1 MLLPKVKT
9 VIRDKIIYLHN
20 TYLRSL
26 WGMKIGKGTKI
37 SFSALLDR
45 TNPSGIF
52 VGKYSYIARNA
63 TILTHDYVNRKK
75 TKTVIGDHCFIGM
88 NSVVMPG
95 IKIGNSCI
103 VAAGSIVT
111 KDISE
116 GSIVAGNPAVV
127 IKMGIKL
134 DKWGQRYV
142 KES

>member
-9 VIRDKIIYLHN
+9 AIRDRIIYLHN
-20 TYLRSL
+20 IYLRSL
-26 WGMKIGKGTKI
+26 WDMKIGKGTKI

-45 TNPSGIF
+45 TNPKGIF

-75 TKTVIGDHCFIGM
+75 SKTVIGDHCFIGM

-95 IKIGNSCI
+95 IQIGNNCI
-103 VAAGSIVT
+103 VAAGAIVT
-111 KDISE
+111 KNIPE
-116 GSIVAGNPAVV
+116 GSIVAGNPAIV
-127 IKMGIKL
+127 IKTGLKL

-142 KES
+142 TEV